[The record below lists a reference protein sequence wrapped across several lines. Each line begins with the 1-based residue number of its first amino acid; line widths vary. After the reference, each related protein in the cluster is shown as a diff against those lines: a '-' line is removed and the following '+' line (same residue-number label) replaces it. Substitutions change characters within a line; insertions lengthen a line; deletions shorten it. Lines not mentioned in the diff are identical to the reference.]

1 MDPRKRPTGR
11 GRCEHATF
19 PVEVLA
25 VGGGKKKIAH
35 CPGCGRSGPAR
46 EGAAEA
52 LAALRGTWRPPDFVG
67 PTPAAREL
75 VVAEGKG

>member
-1 MDPRKRPTGR
+1 MDPRKRPTDR
-11 GRCEHATF
+11 GCCEHDTF

-35 CPGCGRSGPAR
+35 CLGCGRSGPAR
-46 EGAAEA
+46 EGSAEA
-52 LAALRGTWRPPDFVG
+52 LAALRGTWRPGFVG